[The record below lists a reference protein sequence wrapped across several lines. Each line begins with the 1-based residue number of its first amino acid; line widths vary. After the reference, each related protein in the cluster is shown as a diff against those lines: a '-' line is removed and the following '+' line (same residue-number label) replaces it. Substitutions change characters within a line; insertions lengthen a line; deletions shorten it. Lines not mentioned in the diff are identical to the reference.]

1 MRCVAY
7 AKGAL
12 CLDAQGLCRDRGKQ
26 RESVRLTP
34 FRACERL
41 ARVQS
46 IMRVTA
52 KGEYATQAVLHLS
65 LQYPEVVTIHEIAQ
79 RHHIPLK
86 YLEQILLELKRGGIL
101 ESRRGVRGGYTLAR
115 TPAEISV
122 GAVLRVVDGAFA
134 ESSCVHKEAMGGVCV
149 EGESCGLKQ
158 TWKDVQGAVE
168 KILFATSF
176 EDVRQRTLGGGAARR
191 KEAAHL

>member
-1 MRCVAY
+1 
-7 AKGAL
+7 
-12 CLDAQGLCRDRGKQ
+12 
-26 RESVRLTP
+26 
-34 FRACERL
+34 
-41 ARVQS
+41 
-46 IMRVTA
+46 MRVTA

-115 TPAEISV
+115 TPGEISV
-122 GAVLRVVDGAFA
+122 GQVLRIVDGAFA
-134 ESSCVHKEAMGGVCV
+134 ESSCIHNEAMGGVCV

-158 TWKDVQGAVE
+158 VWRNVQHSVE
-168 KILFATSF
+168 EILFATSF
-176 EDVRQRTLGGGAARR
+176 EDVRKRTLSGAGR
-191 KEAAHL
+191 KKETVKLAT

>member
-1 MRCVAY
+1 
-7 AKGAL
+7 
-12 CLDAQGLCRDRGKQ
+12 
-26 RESVRLTP
+26 
-34 FRACERL
+34 
-41 ARVQS
+41 
-46 IMRVTA
+46 MRVTA

-115 TPAEISV
+115 PPEEISV

-134 ESSCVHKEAMGGVCV
+134 ESSCVHNESLGGVCV
-149 EGESCGLKQ
+149 EGDSCGLKQ
-158 TWKDVQGAVE
+158 IWKDVQGAVE
-168 KILFATSF
+168 KNLFATTF
-176 EDVRQRTLGGGAARR
+176 EEVRKRTLSGGVRPAETARL
-191 KEAAHL
+191 ES

>member
-1 MRCVAY
+1 
-7 AKGAL
+7 
-12 CLDAQGLCRDRGKQ
+12 
-26 RESVRLTP
+26 
-34 FRACERL
+34 
-41 ARVQS
+41 
-46 IMRVTA
+46 MRVTA

-65 LQYPEVVTIHEIAQ
+65 LQYPGVVTIHEIAQ

-115 TPAEISV
+115 APEEISV

-134 ESSCVHKEAMGGVCV
+134 ESSCVHNEALGGVCV

-158 TWKDVQGAVE
+158 TWKNVQGAVE
-168 KILFATSF
+168 RILFATTF
-176 EDVRQRTLGGGAARR
+176 EDVRRRTLNGQAPKAEIAPLER
-191 KEAAHL
+191 

>member
-1 MRCVAY
+1 
-7 AKGAL
+7 
-12 CLDAQGLCRDRGKQ
+12 
-26 RESVRLTP
+26 
-34 FRACERL
+34 
-41 ARVQS
+41 
-46 IMRVTA
+46 MRVTA

-115 TPAEISV
+115 APEEISV
-122 GAVLRVVDGAFA
+122 GQVLRIVDGAFA
-134 ESSCVHKEAMGGVCV
+134 ESSCIHNEMMGGVCV

-158 TWKDVQGAVE
+158 VWRDVQTSVE

-176 EDVRQRTLGGGAARR
+176 EEVRKRTMSSGGRQKETARISI
-191 KEAAHL
+191 

>member
-1 MRCVAY
+1 
-7 AKGAL
+7 
-12 CLDAQGLCRDRGKQ
+12 
-26 RESVRLTP
+26 
-34 FRACERL
+34 
-41 ARVQS
+41 
-46 IMRVTA
+46 MRVTA

-65 LQYPEVVTIHEIAQ
+65 LQYPGVVTIHEIAQ

-115 TPAEISV
+115 APEEISV

-134 ESSCVHKEAMGGVCV
+134 ESSCVHNEALGGVCV

-158 TWKDVQGAVE
+158 TWKNVQGAVE
-168 KILFATSF
+168 RILFATTF
-176 EDVRQRTLGGGAARR
+176 EDVRRRTLNGQTSKAEIAPLER
-191 KEAAHL
+191 

>member
-1 MRCVAY
+1 
-7 AKGAL
+7 
-12 CLDAQGLCRDRGKQ
+12 
-26 RESVRLTP
+26 
-34 FRACERL
+34 
-41 ARVQS
+41 
-46 IMRVTA
+46 MRVTA

-115 TPAEISV
+115 APEQISV
-122 GAVLRVVDGAFA
+122 GQVLRIVDGAFA
-134 ESSCVHKEAMGGVCV
+134 ESSCIHNEMMGGVCV

-158 TWKDVQGAVE
+158 VWRDVQSSVE

-176 EDVRQRTLGGGAARR
+176 EEVRRRTLSGVRAQKEPAR
-191 KEAAHL
+191 LGD